1 LEVSEMAIQ
10 ERRYTTLLTIARVFR
25 IVAWVVAILGGLGV
39 IGGTLQT
46 LSEESAGQAF
56 AVLLVGILA
65 VALYTLLFLAAA
77 EGIKLAIDIEGNTRR
92 AAEALTG
99 ARPPPPPGP

>member
-1 LEVSEMAIQ
+1 MATQ
-10 ERRYTTLLTIARVFR
+10 ERRYTTLLTIARVLR

-46 LSEESAGQAF
+46 LSDESAGQAF
-56 AVLLVGILA
+56 AVLVVGILA
-65 VALYTLLFLAAA
+65 VALYTLFFLAAA

-92 AAEALTG
+92 TAEALTG
-99 ARPPPPPGP
+99 VGRRPPPPGP